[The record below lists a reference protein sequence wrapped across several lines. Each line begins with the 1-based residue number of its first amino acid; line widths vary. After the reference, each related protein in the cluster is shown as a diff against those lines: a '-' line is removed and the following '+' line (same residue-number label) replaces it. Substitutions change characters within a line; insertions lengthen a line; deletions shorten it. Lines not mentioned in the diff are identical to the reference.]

1 MTHDFPPAPTARGRD
16 DPRFATGTRM
26 RPIFTATALL
36 LAALGI
42 YGVISDPVTRR
53 AHELGIRIALGS
65 PRREI
70 GGLVLRHRM
79 RLAAIGIAGRLVAA
93 LALARLMAGLL
104 YGIPP
109 AEAPMLGRGAAA
121 RRNRAAACYIPT
133 RRATQSILWSPAV
146 RVGLPPGSFRGH
158 SASMGPS
165 PRDSSASIVSRRL
178 RAVDTADSIA
188 IQ

>member
-79 RLAAIGIAGRLVAA
+79 RLAAIDIAGRLVAA

-104 YGIPP
+104 YGIPRP
-109 AEAPMLGRGAAA
+109 KLRCWAVALLLGGIA
-121 RRNRAAACYIPT
+121 
-133 RRATQSILWSPAV
+133 LL
-146 RVGLPPGSFRGH
+146 RV
-158 SASMGPS
+158 
-165 PRDSSASIVSRRL
+165 ISRRGGRRSRSCGRL
-178 RAVDTADSIA
+178 RCE
-188 IQ
+188 